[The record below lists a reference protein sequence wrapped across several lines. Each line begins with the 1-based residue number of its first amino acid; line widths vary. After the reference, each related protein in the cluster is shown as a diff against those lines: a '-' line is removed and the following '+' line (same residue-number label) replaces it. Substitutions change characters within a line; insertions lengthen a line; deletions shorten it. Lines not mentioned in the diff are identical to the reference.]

1 MRVIHLTDSSFDSV
15 PWLKNHECLVAFTF
29 RTFLDYLPEPT
40 VYETSSDSG
49 ESSGSERSDS
59 GRTRTEEKKT
69 GKRRSNCDYERYKTL
84 IQNDYLCIDEAAC
97 LKQIYQEEEHGGVV
111 GLSSS
116 TAAGAPP
123 NGSAPLHALDKSSK
137 SSTSTTA
144 SSTTSTAKVGSSNY
158 SPFFFFLFIHYQS
171 QFGTQAL

>member
-1 MRVIHLTDSSFDSV
+1 MNVWLHLS
-15 PWLKNHECLVAFTF
+15 F

-116 TAAGAPP
+116 TAAGAP